1 MSTTLLFPL
10 PSFPSYKYKVLYLRL
25 LYRRHTYAAFILS
38 WTTDVPQTT
47 EHTFSCPYMCCTYI
61 MIMCFR
67 PSDFL
72 ATLARDDG
80 FLVLLSTDASK
91 T

>member
-1 MSTTLLFPL
+1 MMY
-10 PSFPSYKYKVLYLRL
+10 PS
-25 LYRRHTYAAFILS
+25 
-38 WTTDVPQTT
+38 T

-61 MIMCFR
+61 LIMCFR

-80 FLVLLSTDASK
+80 FHLCFSTLMLPKPEEQAFSVS
-91 T
+91 